1 MLQNLPYFIHRVKL
15 KAARNEK
22 RKKKTFKIW
31 QILLGG
37 MYVFAIQL
45 KERQLLLLSTIYK
58 AGEIVTVAEHEKKD
72 EEKYSDTD
80 PDGLL
85 MAKSHATH
93 KSACVCVCMCTY
105 LPLYYDVPSES

>member
-1 MLQNLPYFIHRVKL
+1 MHEMK
-15 KAARNEK
+15 NEK
-22 RKKKTFKIW
+22 KNFQNMANFVVRHVCFCKHYI
-31 QILLGG
+31 
-37 MYVFAIQL
+37 AIQL

-93 KSACVCVCMCTY
+93 KSACVCMGTY
-105 LPLYYDVPSES
+105 LPLYYVPSES

>member
-1 MLQNLPYFIHRVKL
+1 MANFVVRHVCFCKHYI
-15 KAARNEK
+15 
-22 RKKKTFKIW
+22 
-31 QILLGG
+31 
-37 MYVFAIQL
+37 AIQL

-93 KSACVCVCMCTY
+93 KSACVCVCVPTF
-105 LPLYYDVPSES
+105 LYTMMYHQSPSSVAYSELAEIGGV

>member
-1 MLQNLPYFIHRVKL
+1 
-15 KAARNEK
+15 
-22 RKKKTFKIW
+22 
-31 QILLGG
+31 

-93 KSACVCVCMCTY
+93 KSACVCVYVY
-105 LPLYYDVPSES
+105 LPSSIL

>member
-1 MLQNLPYFIHRVKL
+1 
-15 KAARNEK
+15 
-22 RKKKTFKIW
+22 
-31 QILLGG
+31 

-93 KSACVCVCMCTY
+93 KSACVCMCTY
-105 LPLYYDVPSES
+105 LPLYYVPSES

>member
-1 MLQNLPYFIHRVKL
+1 MHEMK
-15 KAARNEK
+15 NEK
-22 RKKKTFKIW
+22 KNFQNMANFVVRHVCFCKHYI
-31 QILLGG
+31 
-37 MYVFAIQL
+37 AIQL

-72 EEKYSDTD
+72 EEIYSDTD

-93 KSACVCVCMCTY
+93 KSACVCMCTY
-105 LPLYYDVPSES
+105 LPLYYVPSES